1 MKKII
6 FALLFLFSLTVFSQN
21 EQLALNYFEKGDF
34 EKALLS
40 YQELLKMQPSNSN
53 YFQKVTDCQ
62 QQLKQYDVSEKA
74 IQERFDKYKQAN
86 LLIEL
91 GYNFQLKKDPAKA
104 KKYYEEA
111 LDRIRKNANEV
122 YSIAQTFEKKIL
134 LDYALQAY
142 KIAIEK
148 DPKFNFNFQMALL
161 YGQQGNTDM
170 MITTFLD
177 EAAATPQNSVMIQ
190 NQLSRFMIEDA
201 DATFNETLRKNLLLR
216 AQKDQNVLWNQYLS
230 WFFVQ
235 QKEYGKAFVQEKSI
249 YKRNPESFNN
259 IVNLGQLAIEENEN
273 DTAKGILTFVLEN
286 TQDIDLLVQSNF
298 SLMQMRVNSSKEI
311 DYPLIQTDL
320 ESLLKEFE
328 ISPYTLSLQILQAH
342 FVTFNLQNPE
352 QGKTILKTALELQ
365 LDNYQTADVKMELAD
380 ILIFEEKFNQALIY
394 YTQIEEDL
402 KNDVVGH
409 QASLKAAKTSYFK
422 TDFEWAS
429 KQFKELKSASTQL
442 IANDAMEYFLLISDN
457 TFADSTQTALK
468 KFARA
473 DFQLYQ
479 KKTNLALE
487 GFLDV
492 LKNLKE
498 KEIEA
503 ITLYRI
509 GKIYEQMGDYQLALT
524 QYQNIIANH
533 KDEIY
538 TDEALYF
545 SAEIHNKYLK
555 DPEKAKALYEKV
567 IVEHEDS
574 IYYVEARK
582 KYRLLRGDT
591 NL

>member
-1 MKKII
+1 MKKIV
-6 FALLFLFSLTVFSQN
+6 FLLFLFSLSVFSQN
-21 EQLALNYFEKGDF
+21 EQLAMNYFDKGDF

-40 YQELLKMQPSNSN
+40 YQELLKAQPSNSN

-62 QQLKQYDVSEKA
+62 QQLKQYDIAEKA

-91 GYNFQLKKDPAKA
+91 GYNFQLKKDLPKA
-104 KKYYEEA
+104 KKYYEDA

-134 LDYALQAY
+134 IYYALQAY
-142 KIAIEK
+142 KLALDKE
-148 DPKFNFNFQMALL
+148 PKLNFNFQMALL

-190 NQLSRFMIEDA
+190 NQLSRFMVEDA

-235 QKEYGKAFVQEKSI
+235 QKDYGKAFIQEKSI
-249 YKRNPESFNN
+249 YKRNPESFTN

-273 DTAKGILTFVLEN
+273 DTAKDILTFVLDN
-286 TQDIDLLVQSNF
+286 TKDLDLLVQSHF
-298 SLMQMRVNSSKEI
+298 YLMQMRVNSAKEA
-311 DYPLIQTDL
+311 DHLQIQTDL
-320 ESLLKEFE
+320 NNLLTEF
-328 ISPYTLSLQILQAH
+328 SVGTYTLSLQILQAH
-342 FVTFNLQNPE
+342 FETFNLKNPE
-352 QGKTILKTALELQ
+352 LGKSILKKALELD

-380 ILIFEEKFNQALIY
+380 ILLFEEKFNQALIY

-479 KKTNLALE
+479 NKNNEALA

-492 LKNLKE
+492 LKELKE

-509 GKIYEQMGDYQLALT
+509 AKIYEKQGEYQLALT
-524 QYQNIIANH
+524 QYQKIIADH
-533 KDEIY
+533 KEEIY

-545 SAEIHNKYLK
+545 SAEIYNYHLK
-555 DPEKAKALYEKV
+555 DIAKAKSLYEEV
-567 IVEHEDS
+567 ILTHEDS

>member
-1 MKKII
+1 MKKIV
-6 FALLFLFSLTVFSQN
+6 FLLFLFSLSVFSQN
-21 EQLALNYFEKGDF
+21 EQLAMNYFDKGDF

-40 YQELLKMQPSNSN
+40 YQELLKAQPSNSN

-62 QQLKQYDVSEKA
+62 QQLKQYDIAEKA

-91 GYNFQLKKDPAKA
+91 GYNFQLKKDLPKA
-104 KKYYEEA
+104 KKYYDDS

-134 LDYALQAY
+134 IDYALQAY
-142 KIAIEK
+142 KLALEK
-148 DPKFNFNFQMALL
+148 EPKLNFNFQMALL

-190 NQLSRFMIEDA
+190 NQLSRFMVEDA

-235 QKEYGKAFVQEKSI
+235 QKDYGKAFIQEKSI
-249 YKRNPESFNN
+249 YKRNPESFTN

-273 DTAKGILTFVLEN
+273 DTAKDILTFVLDN
-286 TQDIDLLVQSNF
+286 TKDLDLLVQSHF
-298 SLMQMRVNSSKEI
+298 YLMQMRVNSAKEA
-311 DYPLIQTDL
+311 DHLQIQTDL
-320 ESLLKEFE
+320 NNLLTEF
-328 ISPYTLSLQILQAH
+328 SVGTYTLSLQILQAH
-342 FVTFNLQNPE
+342 FETFNLKNPE
-352 QGKTILKTALELQ
+352 LGKSILKKALELD

-380 ILIFEEKFNQALIY
+380 ILLFEEKFNQALIY

-479 KKTNLALE
+479 NKNNEALA

-492 LKNLKE
+492 LKELKE

-509 GKIYEQMGDYQLALT
+509 AKIYEKQGEYQLALT
-524 QYQNIIANH
+524 QYQKIIADH
-533 KDEIY
+533 KEAIY

-545 SAEIHNKYLK
+545 SAEIYNYHLK
-555 DPEKAKALYEKV
+555 DIAKAKSLYEEV
-567 IVEHEDS
+567 ILTHEDS